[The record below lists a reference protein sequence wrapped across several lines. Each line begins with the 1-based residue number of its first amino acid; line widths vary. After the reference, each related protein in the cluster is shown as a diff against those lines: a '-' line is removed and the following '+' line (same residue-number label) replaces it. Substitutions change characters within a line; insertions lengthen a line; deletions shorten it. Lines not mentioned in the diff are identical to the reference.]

1 MQVLKKL
8 LRPSVRCFRIRR
20 SVCFLNFSERWRL
33 SFSVQRASSSSSA
46 MKPANGLSP
55 RFLQTWPR
63 TLMVPS
69 RSCFAY
75 LHVLRFQCLSPTS
88 GGAHCFGVRV
98 RTSLVG
104 NPAQALDDR
113 RPCRLRH
120 RFGTGVWIYA
130 ILSLALSPSLPP
142 YLPSPPS
149 LPSPSPLPARSDTGV
164 MGAEL
169 TDSLSQKGCAPPT
182 GL

>member
-1 MQVLKKL
+1 MQVLEKL

-20 SVCFLNFSERWRL
+20 SVCFLKFSERWRL

-69 RSCFAY
+69 RSCFAD

-88 GGAHCFGVRV
+88 GAAHCFGVRV

-104 NPAQALDDR
+104 NAAQALDDR

-130 ILSLALSPSLPP
+130 ILSLALSPSLPT
-142 YLPSPPS
+142 SPPRPA
-149 LPSPSPLPARSDTGV
+149 LPPLPFT
-164 MGAEL
+164 
-169 TDSLSQKGCAPPT
+169 PPREVRYRCY
-182 GL
+182 GSRAYR